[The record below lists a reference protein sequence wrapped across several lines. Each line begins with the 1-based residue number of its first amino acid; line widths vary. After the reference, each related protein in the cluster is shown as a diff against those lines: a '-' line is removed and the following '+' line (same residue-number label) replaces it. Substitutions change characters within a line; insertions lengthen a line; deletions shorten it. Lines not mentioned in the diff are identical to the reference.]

1 LSKKKYK
8 SLVCAIALAT
18 SFGTIQSTPAYA
30 AEAGEA
36 DAAAQSE
43 VVADAAAAEQPAEQ
57 APAQPSVDQST
68 AEEVQA
74 PTTASSAAVPIEKR
88 DVQMTAWRAARPEEQ
103 TLSQGMKD
111 YVGQTIVSADIIGL
125 DIVPQ
130 ATANTA
136 IQSKPGDTFSV
147 AAVEK
152 DRAAIYDTGY
162 FYDIYPSF
170 EIVPEGV
177 KITYHVLENP
187 ILRSVEITG
196 NKMETSETLTSLIKL
211 KTGEILNSK
220 TLNQNVKSVEEQ
232 YRKDGYIL
240 AKVSDMNI
248 NKEGDLKL
256 VINEGTLED
265 YAVKGNTKTKA
276 RVILREMRMKKGEA
290 FNVKKA
296 RRSMQRVYNLGF
308 FEDVNMKLNPGVA
321 PNSVVLETDVVEKRT
336 GNFGIGAGY
345 SSSDGVV
352 GMLSIGD
359 TNFRGTGDSVKLVY
373 EISGDDTDA
382 RGYVFSY
389 TRPWLDSKETTGTV
403 RIYNRTYQYDD
414 YDTNGNLKEEYMR
427 KYSGGE
433 ISLGRPVSE
442 YSTNYIT
449 LRNRKDTYEKY
460 ESGTDRSGA
469 NYADWR
475 KNNFGTTRSVTIEH
489 ITDTRDNI
497 YSPTSGSRA
506 NLQIEYAGLGADF
519 NYQKYTIEDQHYI
532 KVGHAQV
539 IALRGQYGHGNGS
552 IPESAQYKI
561 GGQDSLRGYRDDQ
574 FRGNNMYLGT
584 IEYRFPVVTK
594 VTGAIFTDFGAA
606 WNSGWSPE
614 GTHHS
619 IGVGLQIQTPVGPI
633 RLDYGRGSNGGRVHF
648 NIGGT
653 F

>member
-18 SFGTIQSTPAYA
+18 SFGTIQSAPAYA
-30 AEAGEA
+30 AEA
-36 DAAAQSE
+36 DAAEAAQSAE
-43 VVADAAAAEQPAEQ
+43 VADAAAAEQPAEQ
-57 APAQPSVDQST
+57 QNSAQTPVDQST
-68 AEEVQA
+68 AQEVQ
-74 PTTASSAAVPIEKR
+74 PTTASSTAIPIEKR
-88 DVQMTAWRAARPEEQ
+88 DVQMSAWRAGRPEEQ
-103 TLSQGMKD
+103 VLSQGMKD
-111 YVGQTIVSADIIGL
+111 YVGQTIVSADIVGL

-130 ATANTA
+130 SVANNV
-136 IQSKPGDTFSV
+136 IQSKPGDTFTV

-170 EIVPEGV
+170 EVVPEGI

-196 NKMETSETLTSLIKL
+196 NKMETSETLTGLIKL

-220 TLNQNVKSVEEQ
+220 TLNQNVKTIEEQ

-265 YAVKGNTKTKA
+265 YAVKGNTKTKE

-308 FEDVNMKLNPGVA
+308 FEDVNMKLNPGVE
-321 PNSVVLETDVVEKRT
+321 PNSVILETDVVEKRT

-345 SSSDGVV
+345 SSSDGIV
-352 GMLSIGD
+352 GMISVGD

-373 EISGDDTDA
+373 EMSGDDTDA
-382 RGYVFSY
+382 HGYVFSY
-389 TRPWLDSKETTGTV
+389 RRPWLDSKETTGTI

-414 YDTNGNLKEEYMR
+414 YDTSGNLTEEYMR
-427 KYSGGE
+427 KYAGGE

-475 KNNFGTTRSVTIEH
+475 KNNFGTTRSVTFEH

-497 YSPTSGSRA
+497 YNPTSGSRA
-506 NLQIEYAGLGADF
+506 NLQFEYAGLGGDF

>member
-1 LSKKKYK
+1 MSKKKYK

-469 NYADWR
+469 NYAEWR

-497 YSPTSGSRA
+497 YNPTAGSRA
-506 NLQIEYAGLGADF
+506 NLQVEYAGFGADF

-614 GTHHS
+614 GTHIS